1 MYTVSAI
8 VGAMYVTVT
17 VSAMV
22 SAMYVTVYCSTYKC
36 IESVV

>member
-22 SAMYVTVYCSTYKC
+22 SAMYVTVNCSTYKC

>member
-1 MYTVSAI
+1 MYTVSAL

-17 VSAMV
+17 VRAMV
-22 SAMYVTVYCSTYKC
+22 RAMYLTVYCSTYKG